1 MENKTNAPYAVAS
14 MVLGICSIVFGCFLI
29 GLVCGILGLVF
40 ASKAQNALR
49 QEPDKYTGSGMITAG
64 KVCSIVG
71 IVLSALGILYLIAVI
86 GIIGSTGLGLAE
98 LAALDL

>member
-40 ASKAQNALR
+40 ASKAQTAYR
-49 QEPDKYTGSGMITAG
+49 QNPDLYTGTGMITAG

-71 IVLSALGILYLIAVI
+71 IVLSALGILYLIAVV